1 LIGKRTKQLQQEND
15 QLKQTIQQLQ
25 KENRRLQQQ
34 QQQQQHPTTKMGKG
48 HSSVA
53 VPPPPPPPRLV
64 LERFEG
70 SSFLSKNKDDIEF
83 GDTTTA
89 TVSAAARNMD
99 TMEMWCDTPLT
110 LTTTNG
116 NATTHSDPNRYDGTC
131 PLEPDIAFRD
141 ALRDRAVWLVSL
153 LILQSISGIILYKN
167 ELVLSN
173 HPSSTCF
180 FFPPRQTLYYKIVT
194 MTYFCTS
201 FC

>member
-1 LIGKRTKQLQQEND
+1 
-15 QLKQTIQQLQ
+15 
-25 KENRRLQQQ
+25 
-34 QQQQQHPTTKMGKG
+34 
-48 HSSVA
+48 
-53 VPPPPPPPRLV
+53 

-83 GDTTTA
+83 GNTTTTTFSTA
-89 TVSAAARNMD
+89 VRNMD

-116 NATTHSDPNRYDGTC
+116 NATTHSDPKYDGTC

-173 HPSSTCF
+173 HPSSTCCYLL
-180 FFPPRQTLYYKIVT
+180 PHCHSILL
-194 MTYFCTS
+194 
-201 FC
+201 